1 MQFTTVFIASITAI
15 VTVNAAVL
23 PVVNDNAE
31 QSNVLESR
39 SYNAP
44 TDDTNLEKRSPQH
57 GGGNF
62 QQQNWGGQGWNQGG
76 MTGQNWQNNPIL
88 NPGGMTGQNWQNNP
102 ILNPGGMTGQNWQ
115 NNPILNPREMPGQ
128 NWRNSPRWSDPRWS
142 QRGTQQ
148 WGPGGN
154 QQWGAWGG
162 VGQGAV
168 ANRRRY

>member
-44 TDDTNLEKRSPQH
+44 TDDTNLEKRSPQY

-62 QQQNWGGQGWNQGG
+62 QQQNWGNQGWNQGV
-76 MTGQNWQNNPIL
+76 MPGQNWRNNPIL
-88 NPGGMTGQNWQNNP
+88 NPREMTGQNWR
-102 ILNPGGMTGQNWQ
+102 

>member
-1 MQFTTVFIASITAI
+1 MSSHSPTPTLATVSAVTRSLAAIVSNVAISTNAMQFTTVFIASITAI

-62 QQQNWGGQGWNQGG
+62 QQNGGGPGWNQGG
-76 MTGQNWQNNPIL
+76 MTGQ
-88 NPGGMTGQNWQNNP
+88 TGR
-102 ILNPGGMTGQNWQ
+102 I
-115 NNPILNPREMPGQ
+115 
-128 NWRNSPRWSDPRWS
+128 
-142 QRGTQQ
+142 TQ
-148 WGPGGN
+148 
-154 QQWGAWGG
+154 
-162 VGQGAV
+162 
-168 ANRRRY
+168 Y

>member
-44 TDDTNLEKRSPQH
+44 TDDTNLEKRSPQY
-57 GGGNF
+57 GGNGY
-62 QQQNWGGQGWNQGG
+62 QQQNWGNQGWNQGG
-76 MTGQNWQNNPIL
+76 MPGRDWRNNPIL
-88 NPGGMTGQNWQNNP
+88 NPRVMPGQNWR
-102 ILNPGGMTGQNWQ
+102 
-115 NNPILNPREMPGQ
+115 NNPILNPREMPGRDWRNNPILNPGGMRGQ
-128 NWRNSPRWSDPRWS
+128 NWQN
-142 QRGTQQ
+142 
-148 WGPGGN
+148 GPGGN